1 MTRNPSLSPSFHINT
16 SPKFHVANIQNILTK
31 GELGKRGMFVKEI
44 EKIKFLRDMCK
55 EEKTYF
61 LAFAETCLKDNMK
74 EAEYEIDGYSYVAS
88 HRKDR
93 GGGVIIYIDEDASY
107 KSLISISDEMCSIVA
122 IYLEELN
129 LIVFMVY
136 RPPPNNNSIYR
147 GDKLVRSF
155 NDIVIN
161 NINKVIGKFQA
172 PTPDIILTGDFNF
185 PKALWDAGIETE

>member
-1 MTRNPSLSPSFHINT
+1 MYSIVAIYLPITLFILLMTISLKDLSNLSPWYMFLWFGGGLYTINT
-16 SPKFHVANIQNILTK
+16 
-31 GELGKRGMFVKEI
+31 
-44 EKIKFLRDMCK
+44 IKFSSSK
-55 EEKTYF
+55 YIATI
-61 LAFAETCLKDNMK
+61 
-74 EAEYEIDGYSYVAS
+74 EY
-88 HRKDR
+88 
-93 GGGVIIYIDEDASY
+93 
-107 KSLISISDEMCSIVA
+107 ISISDEMCSIVA

-155 NDIVIN
+155 NDIVVS

-185 PKALWDAGIETE
+185 PKALWDAGMGTVQTDDPCNRKSLQQLIDLASRYNLLQTVTEGTRVTRSGHRNILELMLDRL